1 MTDKKVIY
9 IKANDKAVLELIDK
23 VADKAKYPKKL
34 MRKVAQIMAFHT
46 DENFETEGE
55 NAHEDWEEWSDP
67 YKIWRKKHGRGDG
80 KLLVLEHEMREGISR
95 KTTEDTAMIISD
107 KDYAAIHNFGGDIKR
122 GGETVGE
129 MPKRT
134 FMKWTD
140 ELKQEIL
147 DEVGAELYINEKYD
161 DTLM

>member
-1 MTDKKVIY
+1 
-9 IKANDKAVLELIDK
+9 
-23 VADKAKYPKKL
+23 
-34 MRKVAQIMAFHT
+34 MRMKI
-46 DENFETEGE
+46 
-55 NAHEDWEEWSDP
+55 EEWSDP